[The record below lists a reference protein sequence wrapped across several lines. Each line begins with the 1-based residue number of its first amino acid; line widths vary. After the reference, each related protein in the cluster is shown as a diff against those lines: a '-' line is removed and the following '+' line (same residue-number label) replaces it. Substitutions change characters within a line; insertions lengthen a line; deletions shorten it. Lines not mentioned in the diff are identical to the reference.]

1 MVLSSIYVSNLAG
14 LSHRAAIP
22 EARRPQRL
30 PHTDLYADA
39 SAFSVLRPP
48 LVLGGAVDTLMMYTP
63 MRRMPDEVHAHNVHA
78 REVHAY
84 EMHACEVTPMRHT
97 HEMHAHEVRP

>member
-30 PHTDLYADA
+30 PRTDPYADA
-39 SAFSVLRPP
+39 SASGVLRSP
-48 LVLGGAVDTLMMYTP
+48 LVLGVLLRLVEHPPQG
-63 MRRMPDEVHAHNVHA
+63 MRPNATSEAAGLLRDA
-78 REVHAY
+78 
-84 EMHACEVTPMRHT
+84 
-97 HEMHAHEVRP
+97 